1 MSSKIIFDSDVLL
14 HLSQIQLFDKVMKE
28 YQNEYTLAVPTQ
40 VKDEILKWQQK
51 NPENKI
57 PEEKIASL

>member
-1 MSSKIIFDSDVLL
+1 
-14 HLSQIQLFDKVMKE
+14 MKE